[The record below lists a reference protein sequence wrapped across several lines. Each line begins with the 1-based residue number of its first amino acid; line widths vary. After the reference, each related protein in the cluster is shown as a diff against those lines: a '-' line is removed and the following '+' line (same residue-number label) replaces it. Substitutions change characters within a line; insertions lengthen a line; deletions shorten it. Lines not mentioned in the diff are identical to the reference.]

1 MWELDYKESGALKN
15 WCFWTVE
22 LEKTLES
29 PLDCKEIQPVHP
41 KGNQSWIFTG
51 RTGAEAETLIL
62 GPPDA
67 KNWLIW
73 KYPDA
78 GEGDNRGWDGWM
90 ASLAQWTRVWVNSR
104 SWWWT
109 GRPGVLQS
117 MGLQSWTRL
126 TVLNWLIWLK
136 NPKNHAHENYMKSKF
151 HGAQIKVLLA
161 HSPLCHSFCIVY
173 GCPLDYNS
181 RGKSGNRDHS
191 ALCRKHW
198 LNPGLDLNDDRKTDV
213 WRSRGHSFL
222 SRQRPRDNDKHD
234 TYDRSQGQC
243 GYGAEGKRWEEV
255 VLEKQTRP
263 EATQVCRRG
272 EGTWIHSRVG
282 GGKMGER
289 HPQV

>member
-1 MWELDYKESGALKN
+1 MLLNCGVGEDSWESHGLERDSTSPPERKSVLNIHWKD
-15 WCFWTVE
+15 WCWSWNSNTWA
-22 LEKTLES
+22 TW
-29 PLDCKEIQPVHP
+29 CKELTHLKIPWCWERL
-41 KGNQSWIFTG
+41 K
-51 RTGAEAETLIL
+51 
-62 GPPDA
+62 
-67 KNWLIW
+67 
-73 KYPDA
+73 A

-90 ASLAQWTRVWVNSR
+90 ASLTQWTWVWVNSG

-181 RGKSGNRDHS
+181 RGESGNRDHS

-222 SRQRPRDNDKHD
+222 SRQ
-234 TYDRSQGQC
+234 
-243 GYGAEGKRWEEV
+243 
-255 VLEKQTRP
+255 
-263 EATQVCRRG
+263 
-272 EGTWIHSRVG
+272 
-282 GGKMGER
+282 
-289 HPQV
+289 